1 MPNIVG
7 ISAVIL
13 FSEDPDELARW
24 YTTYFQLRME
34 KTEAYYHAAIPVAEP
49 GKAMGSVFIH
59 LGIVPAKERMVG
71 VARPAMLNFKVNDL
85 ALALAELAEQG
96 IEPEEKMQLGY
107 GAFAYIKDPE
117 GNPIELWQELK
128 QPSPLNVL

>member
-1 MPNIVG
+1 MPNVIG

-13 FSEDPDELARW
+13 FSEEPDELARW

-49 GKAMGSVFIH
+49 SKAMGSVFIH
-59 LGIVPAKERMVG
+59 LGIVPAKERMASA
-71 VARPAMLNFKVNDL
+71 ARPVMLNFKVGDL
-85 ALALAELAEQG
+85 ELALAELSEHG
-96 IEPEEKMQLGY
+96 IEPEERMQLGY

-128 QPSPLNVL
+128 DPSALNVL